1 MPKIGFKCFTY
12 MLCLNTLHIKKPTC
26 LMPSN
31 SLSLFL
37 HSDKKKGEK
46 VSCFYQALMCATFFI
61 QMHFSYLYI
70 LGIFMITMSMKGTSL
85 WIHYEGKSF
94 FVAT

>member
-1 MPKIGFKCFTY
+1 
-12 MLCLNTLHIKKPTC
+12 
-26 LMPSN
+26 MPSN

-37 HSDKKKGEK
+37 HSDKKKKGEK
-46 VSCFYQALMCATFFI
+46 VSCFYQAFMCATFFI

-70 LGIFMITMSMKGTSL
+70 LGIFMITMSMKGISL

-94 FVAT
+94 FVTT